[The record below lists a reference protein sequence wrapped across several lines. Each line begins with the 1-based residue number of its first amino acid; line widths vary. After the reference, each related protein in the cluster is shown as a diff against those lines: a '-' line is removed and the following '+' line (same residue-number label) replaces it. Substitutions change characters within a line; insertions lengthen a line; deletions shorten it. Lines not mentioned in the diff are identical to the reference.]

1 MDYRIV
7 RFVDRPIINFIHQF
21 IADLSERADTN
32 MKKVVLDGP
41 VRSAPGTSSPP
52 IRTEI
57 KLLDSIMARTFRQR
71 FTKIILRDDVRM
83 EINKK
88 LILIGVYSGDIIVTQ
103 LPNRLKLAT
112 YFEYVPVS
120 LGEQEMF
127 FKYVVGDERPALIKL
142 KLSVTQPNINT
153 GKYPVDKTWR

>member
-1 MDYRIV
+1 LLALQAEMDYRIV
-7 RFVDRPIINFIHQF
+7 RFVDRPRINFIPQF

-32 MKKVVLDGP
+32 MNKVVLDGH

-57 KLLDSIMARTFRQR
+57 NSIMARTFRQR
-71 FTKIILRDDVRM
+71 FTNIILRDDVRM

-103 LPNRLKLAT
+103 LPNRLKLAR
-112 YFEYVPVS
+112 YLEYVPVS
-120 LGEQEMF
+120 L
-127 FKYVVGDERPALIKL
+127 
-142 KLSVTQPNINT
+142 
-153 GKYPVDKTWR
+153 